1 MAKSSLDSVLGGR
14 NLENIIRLLHDDG
27 IEYIEETVGGMSLL
41 ERQIFFVNCI
51 KVIDKS
57 YYDYVMTKSDESA
70 TFFFDILK
78 YAYPV
83 LIKYLWTKDFETLMA
98 TPLARADSDDIYRCR
113 VFLCSCRIVG
123 QAEYILQRL
132 KLLDIW
138 EMVSKEKIL
147 INLKFFSLF
156 LDGTMEIIQAK
167 N

>member
-113 VFLCSCRIVG
+113 VFL
-123 QAEYILQRL
+123 
-132 KLLDIW
+132 
-138 EMVSKEKIL
+138 
-147 INLKFFSLF
+147 
-156 LDGTMEIIQAK
+156 
-167 N
+167 

>member
-123 QAEYILQRL
+123 QAEYILDMEKCGYISVRS
-132 KLLDIW
+132 K
-138 EMVSKEKIL
+138 MVS
-147 INLKFFSLF
+147 
-156 LDGTMEIIQAK
+156 A
-167 N
+167 

>member
-70 TFFFDILK
+70 TFFFDTINEQIPK
-78 YAYPV
+78 SA
-83 LIKYLWTKDFETLMA
+83 
-98 TPLARADSDDIYRCR
+98 
-113 VFLCSCRIVG
+113 
-123 QAEYILQRL
+123 Q
-132 KLLDIW
+132 KL
-138 EMVSKEKIL
+138 
-147 INLKFFSLF
+147 
-156 LDGTMEIIQAK
+156 
-167 N
+167 

>member
-70 TFFFDILK
+70 TFFFDI
-78 YAYPV
+78 
-83 LIKYLWTKDFETLMA
+83 
-98 TPLARADSDDIYRCR
+98 
-113 VFLCSCRIVG
+113 
-123 QAEYILQRL
+123 
-132 KLLDIW
+132 
-138 EMVSKEKIL
+138 
-147 INLKFFSLF
+147 
-156 LDGTMEIIQAK
+156 
-167 N
+167 

>member
-1 MAKSSLDSVLGGR
+1 M
-14 NLENIIRLLHDDG
+14 
-27 IEYIEETVGGMSLL
+27 
-41 ERQIFFVNCI
+41 
-51 KVIDKS
+51 IDKS

>member
-70 TFFFDILK
+70 TFFF
-78 YAYPV
+78 
-83 LIKYLWTKDFETLMA
+83 
-98 TPLARADSDDIYRCR
+98 
-113 VFLCSCRIVG
+113 
-123 QAEYILQRL
+123 
-132 KLLDIW
+132 
-138 EMVSKEKIL
+138 
-147 INLKFFSLF
+147 
-156 LDGTMEIIQAK
+156 
-167 N
+167 